1 MALRW
6 RRVGPF
12 ASRAGPVRHGQTLFG
27 ASGWSMLP
35 VPAMPGTPG
44 QGQRAYQ
51 QSEWTPPCC
60 RQPAPA
66 HVATPRQAFHCAHG
80 RAYLF
85 NTAYNVRAGVQEER
99 PSALPPAV
107 PLPPCADPCP
117 AGALPPPS
125 DDGPARGQRHQ
136 LRLLRRH
143 RGLGLRALPVSAAA
157 EPSWAP
163 GAPLTDLKQ
172 VEAHEKSQK
181 YKEGK
186 VRGLRRGGTLHC
198 PFDG

>member
-1 MALRW
+1 MWGPSPAERAPSAMGRLFLEHLDGPCYRCRRCQAHLAKASELISKVSGRLPAAANPRLLTSQHLARRSTAPMAGRTCST
-6 RRVGPF
+6 RRITSGRVCRRSGQ
-12 ASRAGPVRHGQTLFG
+12 VR
-27 ASGWSMLP
+27 
-35 VPAMPGTPG
+35 
-44 QGQRAYQ
+44 
-51 QSEWTPPCC
+51 C
-60 RQPAPA
+60 
-66 HVATPRQAFHCAHG
+66 PRQSLC
-80 RAYLF
+80 RL
-85 NTAYNVRAGVQEER
+85 
-99 PSALPPAV
+99 ALTLAR
-107 PLPPCADPCP
+107 LARS
-117 AGALPPPS
+117 PPPS